1 MKRLLNILP
10 AVAVGLLALSSCSEQ
25 MDYNEYYIYDRD
37 YMTQEFGRV
46 EGFLTTAYNELDYE
60 NDKQYFA
67 NYKDIANYGAAML
80 ASATDESEYAYTGNA
95 IEDLYNGALSP
106 TNAHNTFWNSSLKG
120 IAYCNLFLDEFADEK
135 FDNYYYN
142 DDYAQQMYKYQN
154 MRWEARFLR
163 AYYYFRL
170 VRQYNGA
177 PLYCHNSSAD
187 VVNSLPMSK
196 ADDVFNFITA
206 SCDSI
211 KDSIIVDYTM
221 LGDMAISGQIETG
234 RANKLA
240 VLALKARAALYHASP
255 LFNPDNNVELWHE
268 AAQASKE
275 LMESAASNDKGL
287 APTYDCLWASDN
299 YSNAKSVQE
308 ILFYRSISEART
320 LEQANF
326 PVGLENC
333 SGGNCPTQDLVDAYE
348 MQSTGKGINEEGSGY
363 NPEKPYTGRDPR
375 FELTICHN
383 ETKRWPNW
391 STSLVYTYQGG
402 VNGLPLYGGT
412 PTGYYLKKLL
422 NSAIDTRPGT
432 ANTNKHS
439 WVIFRMG
446 EAYLNYAEA
455 VFNYFKS
462 QGRLDAA
469 DATSEEFPISARA
482 LASITRTR
490 VKMKEMPTGMSND
503 DFWAKYQNERRVEL
517 AFEGHRFW
525 DVRRWKEG
533 AKYFSKITEMHIT
546 KNEDGTYTYTPKTVS
561 RKWEDKYNFFPIP
574 QSDLMKN
581 PNLDQSI
588 TGWK

>member
-1 MKRLLNILP
+1 MKRIKIFS
-10 AVAVGLLALSSCSEQ
+10 AVAVGLLALASCTDQ
-25 MDYNEYYIYDRD
+25 MNYNEYYVYDRD

-46 EGFLTTAYNELDYE
+46 EGFLTTAYNEMDY
-60 NDKQYFA
+60 D
-67 NYKDIANYGAAML
+67 YGGYYSNALM
-80 ASATDESEYAYTGNA
+80 ASATDESEYAYNGNS
-95 IEDLYNGALSP
+95 IEDLYNGALNP
-106 TNAHNTFWNSSLKG
+106 TNSHATFWTSSLKG

-135 FDNYYYN
+135 FTNYEYN
-142 DDYAQQMYKYQN
+142 DDYAQQMFKYKN

-177 PLYCHNSSAD
+177 PLYCHNIPADDLNRLSMSSAD
-187 VVNSLPMSK
+187 K
-196 ADDVFNFITA
+196 VFDFIKA

-211 KDSIIVDYTM
+211 KDSIVVDYTN
-221 LGDMAISGQIETG
+221 LGDMAITGQIETG
-234 RANKLA
+234 RANQLA

-255 LFNPDNNVELWHE
+255 LFNQNNEAELWHQ
-268 AAQASKE
+268 AALATKE
-275 LMESAASNDKGL
+275 LVDSAEKQGKAL
-287 APTYDCLWASDN
+287 AATYDCLWAANN
-299 YSNAKSVQE
+299 YTDKKATQE
-308 ILFYRSISEART
+308 ILFYRSVADANT
-320 LEQANF
+320 LEKANF
-326 PVGLENC
+326 PVGLEGCN
-333 SGGNCPTQDLVDAYE
+333 GGNCPTQDLVDAYE
-348 MQSTGKGINEEGSGY
+348 MQSTGKGIKEEGSGY
-363 NPEKPYTGRDPR
+363 DAQNPYTGRDPR

-391 STSLVYTYQGG
+391 ASEPIYTYQGG
-402 VNGLPLYGGT
+402 ANALPLNGGT

-422 NSAIDTRPGT
+422 NAAVDTRPAT
-432 ANTNKHS
+432 ANTMKHS

-455 VFNYFKS
+455 VFQYFKS
-462 QGRLDAA
+462 QGRADAA
-469 DATSEEFPISARA
+469 DATSAEFPVSARE
-482 LASITRTR
+482 LASKTRLR
-490 VKMKEMPTGMSND
+490 SKMKAMPAGMSNA

-546 KNEDGTYTYTPKTVS
+546 KNEDGTYTYTPKTVN
-561 RKWEDKYNFFPIP
+561 RVWDEKFNFFPIP
-574 QSDLMKN
+574 QSDIMKN

>member
-1 MKRLLNILP
+1 MKRIKIFS
-10 AVAVGLLALSSCSEQ
+10 AVAVGLLALASCSDQ
-25 MDYNEYYIYDRD
+25 MNYNEYYVYDRD

-46 EGFLTTAYNELDYE
+46 EGFLTTAYNEMDY
-60 NDKQYFA
+60 D
-67 NYKDIANYGAAML
+67 YGGYYSNALM
-80 ASATDESEYAYTGNA
+80 ASATDESEYAYNGNS
-95 IEDLYNGALSP
+95 IEDLYNGALNP
-106 TNAHNTFWNSSLKG
+106 TNSHATFWTSSLKG

-135 FDNYYYN
+135 FTNYEYN
-142 DDYAQQMYKYQN
+142 DDYAQQMFKYKN

-177 PLYCHNSSAD
+177 PLYCHNIPADDLNRLPMSSAD
-187 VVNSLPMSK
+187 K
-196 ADDVFNFITA
+196 VFDFIKA

-211 KDSIIVDYTM
+211 KDSIVVDYTN
-221 LGDMAISGQIETG
+221 LGDMAITGQKETG
-234 RANKLA
+234 RANQLA

-255 LFNPDNNVELWHE
+255 LFNQNNDAELWHQ
-268 AAQASKE
+268 AALATKE
-275 LMESAASNDKGL
+275 LVDSAEKQGKAL
-287 APTYDCLWASDN
+287 AATYDCLWASNN
-299 YSNAKSVQE
+299 YTDKKATQE
-308 ILFYRSISEART
+308 IIFYRSVADANT
-320 LEQANF
+320 LEKANF
-326 PVGLENC
+326 PVGLEGCN
-333 SGGNCPTQDLVDAYE
+333 GGNCPTQDLVDAYE

-363 NPEKPYTGRDPR
+363 NAQNPYKGRDPR

-391 STSLVYTYQGG
+391 ATNLIYTYQGG
-402 VNGLPLYGGT
+402 ANALPLNGGT

-422 NSAIDTRPGT
+422 IAATDTRPAT
-432 ANTNKHS
+432 ANTMKHS

-455 VFNYFKS
+455 VFQYFKS
-462 QGRLDAA
+462 QGRTDAA
-469 DATSEEFPISARA
+469 DATSAEFPVSARD
-482 LASITRTR
+482 LASKTRLR
-490 VKMKEMPTGMSND
+490 SKMKAIPAGMSND

-533 AKYFSKITEMHIT
+533 SKYFSKITEMHIT
-546 KNEDGTYTYTPKTVS
+546 KNEDGTYTYTPKTVN
-561 RKWEDKYNFFPIP
+561 RLWEEKFNFFPIP
-574 QSDLMKN
+574 QSDIMKN

>member
-1 MKRLLNILP
+1 MKRIKIFS
-10 AVAVGLLALSSCSEQ
+10 AVAVGLLALASCTDQ
-25 MDYNEYYIYDRD
+25 MNYNEYYVYDRD

-46 EGFLTTAYNELDYE
+46 EGFLTTAYNEMDY
-60 NDKQYFA
+60 D
-67 NYKDIANYGAAML
+67 YGGYYSNALM
-80 ASATDESEYAYTGNA
+80 ASATDESEYAYNGNS
-95 IEDLYNGALSP
+95 IEDLYNGALNP
-106 TNAHNTFWNSSLKG
+106 TNSHATFWTSSLKG

-135 FDNYYYN
+135 FTNYEYN
-142 DDYAQQMYKYQN
+142 DDYAQQMFKYKN

-177 PLYCHNSSAD
+177 PLYCHNIPADDLNRLPMSSAD
-187 VVNSLPMSK
+187 K
-196 ADDVFNFITA
+196 VFDFIKA

-211 KDSIIVDYTM
+211 KDSIVVDYTN

-234 RANKLA
+234 RANQLA

-255 LFNPDNNVELWHE
+255 LFNQNNEAELWHQ
-268 AAQASKE
+268 AALATKE
-275 LMESAASNDKGL
+275 LVDSAEKQGKAL
-287 APTYDCLWASDN
+287 AATYDCLWAANN
-299 YSNAKSVQE
+299 YTDKKATQE
-308 ILFYRSISEART
+308 ILFYRSVADANT
-320 LEQANF
+320 LEKANF
-326 PVGLENC
+326 PVGLEGCN
-333 SGGNCPTQDLVDAYE
+333 GGNCPTQDLVDAYE
-348 MQSTGKGINEEGSGY
+348 MQSTGKGIKEEGSGY
-363 NPEKPYTGRDPR
+363 DAQNPYTGRDPR

-391 STSLVYTYQGG
+391 ASEPIYTYQGG
-402 VNGLPLYGGT
+402 ANALPLNGGT

-422 NSAIDTRPGT
+422 NAAVDTRPAT
-432 ANTNKHS
+432 ANTMKHS

-455 VFNYFKS
+455 VFQYFKS
-462 QGRLDAA
+462 QGRSDAA
-469 DATSEEFPISARA
+469 DATSAEFPVSARE
-482 LASITRTR
+482 LASKTRLR
-490 VKMKEMPTGMSND
+490 SKMKAMPAGMSNA

-546 KNEDGTYTYTPKTVS
+546 KNEDGTYTYTPKTVN
-561 RKWEDKYNFFPIP
+561 RVWDEKFNFFPIP
-574 QSDLMKN
+574 QSDIMKN

>member
-1 MKRLLNILP
+1 MKRIKIFS
-10 AVAVGLLALSSCSEQ
+10 AVAVGLLALASCTDQ
-25 MDYNEYYIYDRD
+25 MNYNEYYVYDRD

-46 EGFLTTAYNELDYE
+46 EGFLTTAYNEMDY
-60 NDKQYFA
+60 D
-67 NYKDIANYGAAML
+67 YGGYYSNALM
-80 ASATDESEYAYTGNA
+80 ASATDESEYAYNGNS
-95 IEDLYNGALSP
+95 IEDLYNGALNP
-106 TNAHNTFWNSSLKG
+106 TNSHATFWTSSLKG

-135 FDNYYYN
+135 FTNYEYN
-142 DDYAQQMYKYQN
+142 DDYAQQMFKYKN

-177 PLYCHNSSAD
+177 PLYCHNIPADDLNRLPMSSAD
-187 VVNSLPMSK
+187 K
-196 ADDVFNFITA
+196 VFDFIKA

-211 KDSIIVDYTM
+211 KDSIVVDYTN
-221 LGDMAISGQIETG
+221 LGDMAITGQIETG
-234 RANKLA
+234 RANQLA

-255 LFNPDNNVELWHE
+255 LFNQNNEAELWHQ
-268 AAQASKE
+268 AALATKE
-275 LMESAASNDKGL
+275 LVDSAEKQGKAL
-287 APTYDCLWASDN
+287 AATYDCLWAANN
-299 YSNAKSVQE
+299 YTDKKATQE
-308 ILFYRSISEART
+308 ILFYRSVADANT
-320 LEQANF
+320 LEKANF
-326 PVGLENC
+326 PVGLEGCN
-333 SGGNCPTQDLVDAYE
+333 GGNCPTQDLVDVYE
-348 MQSTGKGINEEGSGY
+348 MQSTGKGIKEEDSGY
-363 NPEKPYTGRDPR
+363 DAQNPYTGRDPR

-391 STSLVYTYQGG
+391 ASEPIYTYQGG
-402 VNGLPLYGGT
+402 ANALPLNGGT

-422 NSAIDTRPGT
+422 NAAIDTRPAT
-432 ANTNKHS
+432 ANTMKHS

-455 VFNYFKS
+455 VFQYFKS
-462 QGRLDAA
+462 QGRADAA
-469 DATSEEFPISARA
+469 DATSAEFPVSARE
-482 LASITRTR
+482 LASKTRLR
-490 VKMKEMPTGMSND
+490 SKMKAMPAGMSNA

-546 KNEDGTYTYTPKTVS
+546 KNEDGTYTYTPKTVN
-561 RKWEDKYNFFPIP
+561 RVWDEKFNFFPIP
-574 QSDLMKN
+574 QSDIMKN

>member
-1 MKRLLNILP
+1 MKRIKIFS
-10 AVAVGLLALSSCSEQ
+10 AVAVGLLALASCSEQ
-25 MDYNEYYIYDRD
+25 MNYNEYYVYDRD

-46 EGFLTTAYNELDYE
+46 EGFLTTAYNEMDY
-60 NDKQYFA
+60 D
-67 NYKDIANYGAAML
+67 YGGYYSNALM
-80 ASATDESEYAYTGNA
+80 ASATDESEYAYNGNS
-95 IEDLYNGALSP
+95 IEDLYNGALNP
-106 TNAHNTFWNSSLKG
+106 TNSHATFWTSSLKG

-135 FDNYYYN
+135 FTNYEYN
-142 DDYAQQMYKYQN
+142 DDYAQQMFKYKN

-177 PLYCHNSSAD
+177 PLYCHNIPADDLNRLPMSSAD
-187 VVNSLPMSK
+187 K
-196 ADDVFNFITA
+196 VFDFIKA

-211 KDSIIVDYTM
+211 KDSIVVDYTN
-221 LGDMAISGQIETG
+221 LGDMAITGQIETG
-234 RANKLA
+234 RANQLA

-255 LFNPDNNVELWHE
+255 LFNQNNEAELWHQ
-268 AAQASKE
+268 AALATKE
-275 LMESAASNDKGL
+275 LVDSAEKQGKAL
-287 APTYDCLWASDN
+287 AATYDCLWAANN
-299 YSNAKSVQE
+299 YTDKKATQE
-308 ILFYRSISEART
+308 ILFYRSVADANT
-320 LEQANF
+320 LEKANF
-326 PVGLENC
+326 PVGLEGCN
-333 SGGNCPTQDLVDAYE
+333 GGNCPTQDLVDAYE
-348 MQSTGKGINEEGSGY
+348 MQSTGKGIKEEDSGY
-363 NPEKPYTGRDPR
+363 DAQNPYTGRDPR

-391 STSLVYTYQGG
+391 ASEPIYTYQGG
-402 VNGLPLYGGT
+402 ANALPLNGGT

-422 NSAIDTRPGT
+422 NAAIDTRPAT
-432 ANTNKHS
+432 ANTMKHS

-455 VFNYFKS
+455 VFQYFKS
-462 QGRLDAA
+462 QGRSDAA
-469 DATSEEFPISARA
+469 DATSVEFPVSARE
-482 LASITRTR
+482 LASKTRLR
-490 VKMKEMPTGMSND
+490 SKMKAMPAGMSNA

-546 KNEDGTYTYTPKTVS
+546 KNEDGTYTYTPKTVN
-561 RKWEDKYNFFPIP
+561 RVWDEKFNFFPIP
-574 QSDLMKN
+574 QSDIMKN